1 MPGEITDKVGKV
13 HEYDDQYLL
22 DAGFERDDSER
33 DAHQS
38 VSDAASMDQGGQYFV
53 RGVYKKGKV
62 TITFE
67 NNASEITQGGLTS
80 QVQHPQACIIE
91 GPGGRVAC
99 HSNDTDLQLQ
109 LAEEMS

>member
-1 MPGEITDKVGKV
+1 MPGDITDKLGKV
-13 HEYDDQYLL
+13 HSYEDQYLL

-33 DAHQS
+33 EAHQS
-38 VSDAASMDQGGQYFV
+38 VADASGMDTGGQYFV
-53 RGVYKKGKV
+53 RGVYKKGGV
-62 TITFE
+62 TVTFE

-99 HSNDTDLQLQ
+99 HANDTELQLH
-109 LAEEMS
+109 LAEEMA